1 MKKVVVFAG
10 SPRENGT
17 TARLIDEAIKGVRS
31 VGAEVKIYDLNAK
44 GVKGCQGCFYCR
56 SHEGCATKDYL
67 QPMYQ
72 DIKQSD
78 AIVFSSPIYF
88 YDITGQ
94 VKMWID
100 RLFPVLGPDFKPR
113 YPGKKVLAVYSQ
125 GNGDA
130 NSYRGVIQ
138 KVQGLLSG
146 FGWTVTE
153 SILCFGT
160 TDSGDAAVTDDLLKR
175 AFSAGTALVS

>member
-1 MKKVVVFAG
+1 MKKIVVFAG

-17 TARLIDEAIKGVRS
+17 TARLIDEAVKGARS
-31 VGAEVKIYDLNAK
+31 VGAEVKIYDLNAD
-44 GVKGCQGCFYCR
+44 GIKGCQGCFYCK

-67 QPMYQ
+67 QPMYE

-88 YDITGQ
+88 YDVTGQ
-94 VKMWID
+94 VKTWID

-113 YPGKKVLAVYSQ
+113 YPGKKILALYSQ
-125 GNGDA
+125 GNPDA
-130 NSYRGVIQ
+130 SLYQGVAR
-138 KVQGLLSG
+138 KVQDIFSG

-153 SILCFGT
+153 SVLCFGT
-160 TDSGDAAVTDDLLKR
+160 TDSGDAALTDDLLKR
-175 AFSAGTALVS
+175 AFAAGKTLGS

>member
-1 MKKVVVFAG
+1 MKKIVVFAG

-17 TARLIDEAIKGVRS
+17 TARLIDEAIKGARS
-31 VGAEVKIYDLNAK
+31 VGAEVKIYDLNTE
-44 GVKGCQGCFYCR
+44 GIKGCQGCFYCR

-72 DIKQSD
+72 DIEQSD

-94 VKMWID
+94 VKTWID
-100 RLFPVLGPDFKPR
+100 RLFPVLGPDFRPR
-113 YPGKKVLAVYSQ
+113 YPGKKVLAFYSQ
-125 GNGDA
+125 GNSDA
-130 NSYRGVIQ
+130 SSYQGIFQ
-138 KVQGLLSG
+138 KIRDLFSG

-153 SILCFGT
+153 SVLCFGT
-160 TDSGDAAVTDDLLKR
+160 TNSGDAALTEDLLKR
-175 AFSAGTALVS
+175 AFTAGTALVS

>member
-1 MKKVVVFAG
+1 MKKIVVFAG

-17 TARLIDEAIKGVRS
+17 TARLIDEAVKGARS
-31 VGAEVKIYDLNAK
+31 AGAEVKIYDLNAD

-67 QPMYQ
+67 QPMYE

-78 AIVFSSPIYF
+78 AVIFSSPIYF
-88 YDITGQ
+88 YDVTGQ

-100 RLFPVLGPDFKPR
+100 RLFPVIGADFKPR
-113 YPGKKVLAVYSQ
+113 YPGKKVLALYSQ
-125 GNGDA
+125 GSPDL
-130 NSYRGVIQ
+130 YQGVAK
-138 KVQGLLSG
+138 KVQDIFAG

-153 SILCFGT
+153 SLFCSGT
-160 TDSGDAAVTDDLLKR
+160 TNAGDAALTDDLLKR
-175 AFSAGTALVS
+175 TFAAGKALVA

>member
-1 MKKVVVFAG
+1 MKKIVVFAG

-17 TARLIDEAIKGVRS
+17 TARLIDEAINGARS
-31 VGAEVKIYDLNAK
+31 VGAEVKIYDLNAE
-44 GVKGCQGCFYCR
+44 GVRGCQGCFYCR

-67 QPMYQ
+67 QPMYE

-94 VKMWID
+94 VKTWID

-113 YPGKKVLAVYSQ
+113 YPGKKALGLYSQ
-125 GNGDA
+125 GNADA
-130 NSYRGVIQ
+130 SSYRGIPQKIQ
-138 KVQGLLSG
+138 DLFSG

-153 SILCFGT
+153 SVLCFGT
-160 TDSGDAAVTDDLLKR
+160 TDSGDAALTEDLLKR
-175 AFSAGTALVS
+175 AFAAGTALVS